1 MVGRSCSDCGDYL
14 ASSCFSSNQWRK
26 GPGVSRCKGCVSGGS
41 GGYGGYGGYGGGGG
55 GYEGVHLSYQCHECF
70 RNFNSQNELNMHMQV
85 HRPRNVSCPICGETR
100 FRSGANAVQHVESG
114 YCSGCRGASNARD
127 QIYRFA
133 SSQMSMNHYLTDPP
147 MLTNGTGYG
156 GGQTPAYPYCCPEC
170 SKSFRQLSQLL
181 QHQDSKHNNTRML
194 TY

>member
-1 MVGRSCSDCGDYL
+1 MGRSCSDCGDYL
-14 ASSCFSSNQWRK
+14 ARSSFSSAQWRK
-26 GPGVSRCKGCVSGGS
+26 GPSGSRCKNCVSGGS
-41 GGYGGYGGYGGGGG
+41 YASSPYC
-55 GYEGVHLSYQCHECF
+55 VSYQCHKCYRDF
-70 RNFNSQNELNMHMQV
+70 DSQNELNMHMQV

-100 FRSGANAVQHVESG
+100 FASGANAVQHVESG

-133 SSQMSMNHYLTDPP
+133 SSQRSMQNYMPGMP
-147 MLTNGTGYG
+147 MLTNGSGYG
-156 GGQTPAYPYCCPEC
+156 TTPDYPYCCPEC

-181 QHQDSKHNNTRML
+181 QHQDAKHNNSRML